1 MFGSVFAVGSFE
13 YLNEGLN
20 MKSLSHTVLSL
31 STNVVGPLIMLLA
44 FTTAT
49 VSIPACAQDIWQI
62 DQKSS
67 VATLSLGAGAKTLQ
81 IGLARVRGQVEF
93 ESSDPSDP
101 IVTFTIGAGS
111 EVAAEY
117 ASMSFTSKSSALTAD
132 GKLKVLGDLSV
143 IRVERSVTLEP
154 NEAYAGPQY
163 GDPVTY
169 TNTRQLTVVFS
180 DPHRGASQSG
190 VMHFSGTST
199 VSREDF
205 PQFLDALTSADWPTQ
220 LINDEKCKTPST
232 IGEDYHGADCT
243 GTVIAN
249 VSNAVVSTGAPSGE
263 GFYGFE
269 PVISPDRNKGTI
281 SLDLKLEEIS
291 ASPSVSR

>member
-1 MFGSVFAVGSFE
+1 
-13 YLNEGLN
+13 
-20 MKSLSHTVLSL
+20 MKSLLSNL
-31 STNVVGPLIMLLA
+31 SSLGTNVVGPLITLLA
-44 FTTAT
+44 FATAT
-49 VSIPACAQDIWQI
+49 VSMPAYAQDIWQI
-62 DQKSS
+62 DPRSS
-67 VATLSLGAGAKTLQ
+67 VATLSVGAEAKTLQ
-81 IGLARVRGQVEF
+81 IGLARVWGWVEF

-117 ASMSFTSKSSALTAD
+117 ASMSFTSKSSALTPN
-132 GKLKVLGDLSV
+132 GKLTVIGDLSV
-143 IRVERSVTLEP
+143 TRVERSVTMDP

-169 TNTRQLTVVFS
+169 TNTRQVSVVFS
-180 DPHRGASQSG
+180 DPHG
-190 VMHFSGTST
+190 VAFQGSVMYFPGTST

-205 PQFLDALTSADWPTQ
+205 PQFLDALTLADWPTQ
-220 LINDEKCKTPST
+220 LINDEKCKTPSI

-249 VSNAVVSTGAPSGE
+249 LSNAVVSTGAPSGE

-269 PVISPDRNKGTI
+269 PVISPDRNKATI
-281 SLDLKLEEIS
+281 SLDLKLVEIP
-291 ASPSVSR
+291 ASPTISR

>member
-1 MFGSVFAVGSFE
+1 V
-13 YLNEGLN
+13 
-20 MKSLSHTVLSL
+20 KSLRHNLLSL
-31 STNVVGPLIMLLA
+31 STNVVGPLVVLLA
-44 FTTAT
+44 FATAT
-49 VSIPACAQDIWQI
+49 VSIPACAQDTWQI
-62 DQKSS
+62 DPKSS

-93 ESSDPSDP
+93 ESGNPSDP
-101 IVTFTIGAGS
+101 IVAFKISAGS
-111 EVAAEY
+111 KVSAES

-132 GKLKVLGDLSV
+132 GKLKVIGDLSL
-143 IRVERSVTLEP
+143 IRVERSVTMEP

-163 GDPVTY
+163 GDPATY
-169 TNTRQLTVVFS
+169 TNTRQVTVVFS
-180 DPHRGASQSG
+180 DAHAPASQSG

-205 PQFLDALTSADWPTQ
+205 PQFLDALTSVDWPTQ
-220 LINDEKCKTPST
+220 LINDEKCKIPST

-249 VSNAVVSTGAPSGE
+249 VSNEVVSTGAPSGE

-269 PVISPDRNKGTI
+269 PVISPERNKATI
-281 SLDLKLEEIS
+281 SLDLKLEEMS
-291 ASPSVSR
+291 ASPSISR

>member
-1 MFGSVFAVGSFE
+1 
-13 YLNEGLN
+13 
-20 MKSLSHTVLSL
+20 MKSLLHNLLSL
-31 STNVVGPLIMLLA
+31 STNVFGPLITLLA
-44 FTTAT
+44 FATAT
-49 VSIPACAQDIWQI
+49 ASIPACAQDIWQI
-62 DQKSS
+62 DPKSS

-101 IVTFTIGAGS
+101 IVTFKIGAGS

-117 ASMSFTSKSSALTAD
+117 ATMSFTSRSSALTAD
-132 GKLKVLGDLSV
+132 GKLKVIGDLSV
-143 IRVERSVTLEP
+143 IRVERSMTMEP

-163 GDPVTY
+163 GDPVTHAD
-169 TNTRQLTVVFS
+169 TRQVTVVFS
-180 DPHRGASQSG
+180 DPHGLASQSG

-205 PQFLDALTSADWPTQ
+205 PQFLDVLTSADWPTQ
-220 LINDEKCKTPST
+220 LINDEKCKMPST

-249 VSNAVVSTGAPSGE
+249 VSNEVVPTGAPSGE

-269 PVISPDRNKGTI
+269 PAISPDRSRATI
-281 SLDLKLEEIS
+281 SLDLKIEEIS
-291 ASPSVSR
+291 ASRSVSR